1 MPIVT
6 ITFFPRN
13 ICPGDICPYKQYF
26 SCYLPNSDQTLR
38 VVPGTLYFNC
48 NGHICPGNIG
58 PGKICPYHE
67 YFRCYW
73 PNFDKT
79 FWVQFLEA
87 VISFDQNIFGPN
99 FVWPKLFWTYT
110 FFWTQN
116 LNPNFCWPIIVW
128 IQTVLD
134 QHFLGL
140 NFFLTQ
146 IVLDLR
152 FLDQNFVWTKCFS
165 YRPEKI
171 LLNFNINATTTFLYP
186 NLSAPKILPEFVLIR
201 NLSAIILNEPN
212 FFSPKFFKLQISLE
226 PKHFWRRIVFDQK
239 FF

>member
-1 MPIVT
+1 MLLT
-6 ITFFPRN
+6 QFWQNF
-13 ICPGDICPYKQYF
+13 
-26 SCYLPNSDQTLR
+26 L
-38 VVPGTLYFNC
+38 GT
-48 NGHICPGNIG
+48 
-58 PGKICPYHE
+58 
-67 YFRCYW
+67 
-73 PNFDKT
+73 
-79 FWVQFLEA
+79 
-87 VISFDQNIFGPN
+87 IFGGRD
-99 FVWPKLFWTYT
+99 FFWSKYFWTKFCLTQT
-110 FFWTQN
+110 FLDLHIFWTQN

-165 YRPEKI
+165 YRPEKF